1 MSIDFLKPIY
11 ISCSSINP
19 RNISETYIIYIYNY
33 IILYIYIIISY
44 HIIYISILMY
54 IYIIH
59 TYLSIYICIYY
70 PQKIFTWPWWPD
82 STSIWGAMD
91 QLDGWLHGPAGWLR
105 SEDPGGWHRHRLH
118 RGLCQG
124 CGGEGER
131 VVCDVV
137 MGQQRR
143 NIGEKMGRKSENMG
157 RSGKNMWRN
166 SEKDGSR
173 GMYL

>member
-1 MSIDFLKPIY
+1 
-11 ISCSSINP
+11 
-19 RNISETYIIYIYNY
+19 
-33 IILYIYIIISY
+33 
-44 HIIYISILMY
+44 MY

-131 VVCDVV
+131 VVCDV
-137 MGQQRR
+137 MGQKRR
-143 NIGEKMGRKSENMG
+143 NIGEKMG

-173 GMYL
+173 GIYSHGKMVIEAAKDADFCPTKIGGEKQPLHCYTRRVHHEGFASRWGFHSSNLWIPLQ